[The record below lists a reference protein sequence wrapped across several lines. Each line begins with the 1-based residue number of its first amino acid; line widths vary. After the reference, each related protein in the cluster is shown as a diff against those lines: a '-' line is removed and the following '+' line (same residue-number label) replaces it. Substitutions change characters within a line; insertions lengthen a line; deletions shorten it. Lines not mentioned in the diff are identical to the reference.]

1 MEVFTESTTKA
12 LINAHLETIDL
23 IQWLFTL
30 KNAEYQ
36 ARSKAHIACGNSID
50 SNGKQYR

>member
-23 IQWLFTL
+23 TQRLFTL
-30 KNAEYQ
+30 KNVEYQ
-36 ARSKAHIACGNSID
+36 ACSKAHIAFGNSID
-50 SNGKQYR
+50 SNGKQCR